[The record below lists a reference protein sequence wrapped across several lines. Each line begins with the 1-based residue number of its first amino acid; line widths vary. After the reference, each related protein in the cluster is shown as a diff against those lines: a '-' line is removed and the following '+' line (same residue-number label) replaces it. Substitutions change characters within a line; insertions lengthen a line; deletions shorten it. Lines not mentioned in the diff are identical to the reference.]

1 MKKREWLKMKR
12 IDKKMTHD
20 DVAKASGIERAYY
33 TMIEQGTR
41 RPSVQVAKAIA
52 KTLNFDWIIF
62 FDNKCND
69 TLQNERK
76 PLVDVAI

>member
-20 DVAKASGIERAYY
+20 DVAKASSIERAYY

-41 RPSVQVAKAIA
+41 RPSVQVAKSIA
-52 KTLNFDWIIF
+52 KVLDFDWIIF
-62 FDNKCND
+62 FDDKCND
-69 TLQNERK
+69 LLQSECTL
-76 PLVDVAI
+76 LVDVAI